1 MALNDRFTQSVD
13 GLAASSDF
21 TITATGTDTGVV
33 ELTEIAG
40 TGDCNV
46 FLEVDEG
53 QDGTFNV
60 SIQIGSPSNATYE
73 TAGDW
78 RIQAPEHW
86 VGNDGTTNETRIRV
100 NNVSGGAIDA
110 TAIGFEVGTQ

>member
-1 MALNDRFTQSVD
+1 MALNDRYTATADALAD
-13 GLAASSDF
+13 GSDF
-21 TITATGTDTGVV
+21 VITASGTDTGVV

-40 TGDCNV
+40 TGDCDV
-46 FLEVDEG
+46 FLEVDDG
-53 QDGTFNV
+53 QDGTFNI

-73 TAGDW
+73 TSGNW

-100 NNVSGGAIDA
+100 NNISGGAIDA

>member
-1 MALNDRFTQSVD
+1 MINDRFTDSED
-13 GLAASSDF
+13 GLADSGDF

-33 ELTEIAG
+33 QLTEIAG
-40 TGDCNV
+40 TGDANV

-60 SIQIGSPSNATYE
+60 SIQIGSPTNDIYDTSGN
-73 TAGDW
+73 W
-78 RIQAPEHW
+78 RVQEPKHW

-100 NNVSGGAIDA
+100 NNTSGGTIDVA
-110 TAIGFEVGTQ
+110 AIGFEVGTQ